1 MYNYRNE
8 VTFVGW
14 SIKYMLFA
22 KYIIGEGYHFEKAF
36 RGGNSMLLNAIRILS
51 CKYCKKEISSLWYN
65 RKLRNLKGT
74 IIIFDTMLTIEFIE
88 WVIENNPYAKV
99 AFVLWNPI
107 SSVKVNINDLRNL
120 NCEIWSYGDE
130 QCLQYKVQQNLYFF
144 IDSMYQN
151 ALSKKDNPVTDDV
164 VFVGKDK
171 GRLHKIQKMISDNV
185 WGQYKWNL
193 YICPDH
199 FWQLYR
205 NKCYRRTISYE
216 RTQEIQIKAKALL
229 ELVPSRSMIP
239 TMRTIDALVLGRKL
253 ITDNINVI
261 KEPYYHPNNIFVL
274 GKDSPQQ
281 FEEFMNKPYVQ
292 ISSDILRQY
301 QFDLWIDR
309 IVQDKPVNMMN
320 EEYS

>member
-1 MYNYRNE
+1 MNNYRNE

-22 KYIIGEGYHFEKAF
+22 KYIIDEGYHFEKAF
-36 RGGNSMLLNAIRILS
+36 RGGNSMLLNAIRVQVS
-51 CKYCKKEISSLWYN
+51 KYCKRGTLSFWYN
-65 RKLRNLKGT
+65 KKLCNLKGT
-74 IIIFDTMLTIEFIE
+74 IIMFDAMLTIEFVE

-107 SSVKVNINDLRNL
+107 TSVKIDIDALRNL
-120 NCEIWSYGDE
+120 KCEIWSYGDE
-130 QCLQYKVQQNLYFF
+130 QCRQYKVRQNLSFF
-144 IDSMYQN
+144 TDAMYQS
-151 ALSKKDNPVTDDV
+151 ALKKKDNVVMDDV

-171 GRLHKIQKMISDNV
+171 GRLPKIQKMIFDNG
-185 WGQYKWNL
+185 WEQYKWNL

-205 NKCYRRTISYE
+205 NKRYRRAISYE
-216 RTQEIQIKAKALL
+216 KTQEIQIKAKALL
-229 ELVPSRSMIP
+229 ELVPSRSMLT
-239 TMRTIDALVLGRKL
+239 TMRAIDSLVLGRKL
-253 ITDNINVI
+253 ITDNINVT

-281 FEEFMNKPYVQ
+281 FEEFMNKPHVK
-292 ISSDILRQY
+292 ISNDILEQY
-301 QFDLWIDR
+301 QLDMWVER

-320 EEYS
+320 EGYS